1 VTDDPAEEARL
12 LDLAAAGDRSAA
24 GELLAQHEPRL
35 RRMARMRM
43 DPRLVRRVGV
53 SDVVQDVNAEAMQ
66 RLPQYVREPK
76 MPFFLWLRFL
86 TAQRIAALWRHHF
99 GAQQRDARREVPL
112 SADPRPQASS
122 SAMAAQLTGGLTSP
136 SSAAARD
143 ESERRVRGALD
154 RLDPADREV
163 LSLRHF
169 EQLDNNETALELGIA
184 PSAASKRYVRALRRL
199 KDALAALP
207 GGGDML
213 AP

>member
-1 VTDDPAEEARL
+1 MNDDVPDEARL
-12 LDLAAAGDRSAA
+12 LHLAAAGDRSAA

-43 DPRLVRRVGV
+43 DPRLARRV
-53 SDVVQDVNAEAMQ
+53 DVQEVNAEAIQ
-66 RLPQYVREPK
+66 RLPQYVRDPR

-86 TAQRIAALWRHHF
+86 TAQRIAAFYRHHF
-99 GAQQRDARREVPL
+99 GAQQRDVRREMPL
-112 SADPRPQASS
+112 DAVCRPDASS
-122 SAMAAQLTGGLTSP
+122 AAMAAHLTGGLTSP

-143 ESERRVRGALD
+143 ETERRVRDALD
-154 RLDPADREV
+154 LLDPTDREV

-169 EQLDNNETALELGIA
+169 EQLDNNETALELGIE

-199 KDALAALP
+199 KDVLAGLP

-213 AP
+213 TG